1 MDDRLLFLL
10 SRAEFSLKKYLKGK
24 FRENNISITPGQM
37 GILFLLKSSDTMSM
51 SDLGTA
57 LYIDNS
63 TITRLVDR
71 LESHGLV
78 KRVLNP
84 GDRRQYLLSI
94 TEKGTAAIHS
104 AKDIVR
110 NTNDLI
116 KKGFSNEE
124 IDSFKRV
131 LESFSMKFQ

>member
-1 MDDRLLFLL
+1 MADRLLFLL

-24 FRENNISITPGQM
+24 FREKNISITPGQM
-37 GILFLLKSSDTMSM
+37 GILFLLKSRDAMTM
-51 SDLGTA
+51 SDLGAA

-71 LESHGLV
+71 LESRDLV
-78 KRVLNP
+78 RRVMNP
-84 GDRRQYLLSI
+84 EDRRQYLLSI
-94 TEKGTAAIHS
+94 TDKGTDVIHS

-110 NTNDLI
+110 STNDLI
-116 KKGFSNEE
+116 MKGFSKEE

-131 LESFSMKFQ
+131 LESFSVKFQ

>member
-1 MDDRLLFLL
+1 MADRLLFLL

-24 FRENNISITPGQM
+24 FREKNISITPGQM
-37 GILFLLKSSDTMSM
+37 GILFLLKSRDAMTM

-71 LESHGLV
+71 LESRDLV
-78 KRVLNP
+78 RRVMNP
-84 GDRRQYLLSI
+84 EDRRQYLLSI
-94 TEKGTAAIHS
+94 TDKGTDVIHS

-110 NTNDLI
+110 STNDLI
-116 KKGFSNEE
+116 MKGFSKEE

-131 LESFSMKFQ
+131 LESFSVKFQ